1 MDFALVWFTLV
12 TLLWTG
18 FFVLEG
24 FDFGVGML
32 HGLVGR
38 TDAER
43 GLAIGS
49 VGPLW
54 DGNEVWLIVAGASMF
69 AAFPG
74 WYATMFSAF
83 YPALILL
90 LVALIVRGVAFEYR
104 GHRDSPR
111 WRRNWSILLTAG
123 SLLAPLLIGVAL
135 GGLLRGVPI
144 DSSQEFTGGLVDLL
158 TPYGLYVGLT
168 VTVLAAL
175 HGSTFLALKVDDPVR
190 ARAHVLSRVLAPVA
204 AALVLGFV
212 VWTQSLASGWF
223 PGIVPILAAVGVI
236 AAVVLVGPRRE
247 AWRFV
252 ATAVALGGTVA
263 TLFVQLYPRV
273 MVSSTNSA
281 FDLTVQNTS
290 SSPYALKVMTVVAA
304 VFLPL
309 VLLYQGWS
317 YYVFRRRLT
326 LADVG
331 GGL

>member
-38 TDAER
+38 TDTER
-43 GLAIGS
+43 RLAVSSI
-49 VGPLW
+49 GPLW
-54 DGNEVWLIVAGASMF
+54 DGNEVWLVVAGASMF

-74 WYATMFSAF
+74 WYATMFSGF
-83 YPALILL
+83 YPALILVL
-90 LVALIVRGVAFEYR
+90 AALIVRGVAVEYR
-104 GHRDSPR
+104 GHRDTPR

-135 GGLLRGVPI
+135 GDLLHGVPI
-144 DSSQEFTGGLVDLL
+144 DSNQEFTGGLVDIL
-158 TPYGLYVGLT
+158 TPYGLYVGVT
-168 VTVLAAL
+168 VAVLAAL
-175 HGSTFLALKVDDPVR
+175 HGSTFLALKVADPVR
-190 ARAHVLSRVLAPVA
+190 ARSRAVSLVLAPVA
-204 AALVLGFV
+204 AALVIGFV
-212 VWTQSLASGWF
+212 VWTQSLASGWV
-223 PGIVPILAAVGVI
+223 PGVVPILAAVGAI
-236 AAVVLVGPRRE
+236 AAAVLVHLRRE
-247 AWRFV
+247 ALAFA
-252 ATAVALGGTVA
+252 ATAVALGGTIA
-263 TLFVQLYPRV
+263 TLFVELYPRV

-290 SSPYALKVMTVVAA
+290 SSPYALKVMTIAAA

-309 VLLYQGWS
+309 VLLYQGWT

-331 GGL
+331 EGL